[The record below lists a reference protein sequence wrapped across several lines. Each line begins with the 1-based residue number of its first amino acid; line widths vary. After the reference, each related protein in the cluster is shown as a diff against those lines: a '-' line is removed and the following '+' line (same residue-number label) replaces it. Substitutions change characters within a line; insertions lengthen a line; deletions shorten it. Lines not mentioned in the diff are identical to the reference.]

1 MLLREASLN
10 NNSVSVRFAQTT
22 GIMRISSNIAGI
34 PSATSTTLKSN
45 QSHTPANGGHPLKRI
60 VLTLAMLAASSSF
73 ALGQA
78 IPGATRKIDIQ
89 AGGLFTYAVPDYTP
103 QNAVGYGIF
112 GDIDITPHWG
122 AELAYNSIDI
132 LQHSPAKEWT
142 FEYGARYH
150 RDYGR
155 YSPYL
160 KVSAGRGTFDFA
172 PDFYQLGASVSY
184 NLISFGGGT
193 DIAITNRFGIR
204 AGMEYQNW
212 FTGGKTGP
220 PNIGGPGYDLY
231 LPHGLTP
238 ALFQV
243 GITYHITGSE
253 KIQ

>member
-1 MLLREASLN
+1 
-10 NNSVSVRFAQTT
+10 
-22 GIMRISSNIAGI
+22 
-34 PSATSTTLKSN
+34 
-45 QSHTPANGGHPLKRI
+45 LKRI
-60 VLTLAMLAASSSF
+60 VLILAILAASSSF

-78 IPGATRKIDIQ
+78 IPGAIRQIDIQ

-112 GDIDITPHWG
+112 GDVDFTPHWG
-122 AELAYNSIDI
+122 AELAFNSISI

-155 YSPYL
+155 WSPYV
-160 KVSAGRGTFDFA
+160 KVSAGYGMFDYI
-172 PDFYQLGASVSY
+172 PSFYQHGESVGY

-193 DIAITNRFGIR
+193 DFAITNRIGVR
-204 AGMEYQNW
+204 AGLEYQDW
-212 FTGGKTGP
+212 FTGGQVGTPGS
-220 PNIGGPGYDLY
+220 GGPGYDQY
-231 LPHGLTP
+231 EPHGLTP

-243 GITYHITGSE
+243 GVSYHFTGSE